1 MDYSGSSADRSETT
15 DSRSRESQPR
25 EGATM
30 AKDAVEAAPNVYT
43 VLFENERV
51 RLLQARVR
59 PGDSSAMHSH
69 PNYLVYSLGDSKVTF
84 TEASGQSVDVELK
97 DGQPMWREAEEHA
110 AKNNGSTDVVALLFE
125 LK

>member
-1 MDYSGSSADRSETT
+1 MRVAA
-15 DSRSRESQPR
+15 
-25 EGATM
+25 ATSTGLPCQRIVPVKEDGDHVIM

-51 RLLQARVR
+51 RLLQARVK
-59 PGDSSAMHSH
+59 PGDSSSMHSH
-69 PNYLVYSLGDSKVTF
+69 PNYLVYSLGECNVTF

-97 DGQPMWREAEEHA
+97 DGQSMWREAEEHS
-110 AKNNGSTDVVALLFE
+110 AKNLGSTDVVALLIE